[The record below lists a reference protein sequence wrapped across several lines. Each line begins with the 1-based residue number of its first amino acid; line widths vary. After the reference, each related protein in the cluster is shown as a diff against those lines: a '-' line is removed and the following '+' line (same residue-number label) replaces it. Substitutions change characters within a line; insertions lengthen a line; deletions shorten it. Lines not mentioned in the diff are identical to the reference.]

1 MRSGSKYHR
10 QNHHTYPSDTNPD
23 SGHDPIA
30 SYSNPFRGDFVLTGG
45 LSAIVP
51 PTSAY
56 SACFMGGSG
65 VGINTSTPNVDL
77 TVFGNI
83 SASDRIYFNTLG
95 TSLTSSG
102 AIGTFKCRFP
112 IYDAKGLLI
121 GYVPIYI

>member
-1 MRSGSKYHR
+1 MRNGSKYHR
-10 QNHHTYPSDTNPD
+10 QNHHTYPSATNPD

-45 LSAIVP
+45 LSAVVP

-65 VGINTSTPNVDL
+65 VGINTSRPNVEL

-95 TSLTSSG
+95 TSFTPSG
-102 AIGTFKCRFP
+102 AIGTYIGRIP
-112 IYDAKGLLI
+112 IYNSRGILLGNI
-121 GYVPIYI
+121 PIYT